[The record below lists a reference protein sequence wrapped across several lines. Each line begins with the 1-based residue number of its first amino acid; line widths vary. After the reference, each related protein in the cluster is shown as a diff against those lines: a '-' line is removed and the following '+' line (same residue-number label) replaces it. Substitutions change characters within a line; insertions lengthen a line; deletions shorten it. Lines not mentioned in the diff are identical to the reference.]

1 VSLKPSQIDQ
11 SGYATNLLGRE
22 GVNPDWLT
30 SLCTMDLD
38 DDDSFFA
45 RNVLGGNPAPPQPNS
60 VAAPVPQRPA
70 SPNPFQLDPDFDVWA
85 ADRDSDNTQG
95 ETPLQQLIRHWMN
108 ERHAPDILPVQQ
120 TLLSGLLDHIR
131 RQVSSSCP

>member
-1 VSLKPSQIDQ
+1 
-11 SGYATNLLGRE
+11 
-22 GVNPDWLT
+22 
-30 SLCTMDLD
+30 MDLD

-45 RNVLGGNPAPPQPNS
+45 RNVLGGNPAPRQPNP
-60 VAAPVPQRPA
+60 VDAPVPQRRA
-70 SPNPFQLDPDFDVWA
+70 SPNPFQSDPDFDVWA
-85 ADRDSDNTQG
+85 ADRDSEDTQG

-131 RQVSSSCP
+131 RQVSSSWP